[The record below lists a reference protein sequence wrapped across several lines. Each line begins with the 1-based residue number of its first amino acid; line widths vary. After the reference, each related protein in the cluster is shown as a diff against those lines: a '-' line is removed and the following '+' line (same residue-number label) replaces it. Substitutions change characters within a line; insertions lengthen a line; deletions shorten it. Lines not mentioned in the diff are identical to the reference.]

1 MSRGHFSTHLTLI
14 VLFGTAVAAAQGP
27 SAETSAASTPQE
39 AKITTTETVVVTAPG
54 EFRVEQELQ
63 SPALIEEMPGT
74 SPIKSIAQL
83 PSVNFQA
90 ADPYGSYE
98 WAVRISVRG
107 FNQNQ
112 LGFTLDDIPLGDMS
126 YGNWNGLHISRA
138 ITDENVGRMVLSQGT
153 GALETAST
161 SNLGGTLQF
170 YSADPSDK
178 RSYTVNQSFGSF
190 NMARTFAKYES
201 GLLASHTKFYLSG
214 AYNLS
219 DKWRGH
225 GQIGQNYWQ
234 LNGKLVHYVGNNGV
248 LSIFADVS
256 DRREVDY
263 QDDNKI
269 WVQKLGYNW
278 DNYGNWA
285 ESIQAAYGCDGV
297 ASYPTAISALNQTN
311 NSSDPNYQDPCD
323 AGYYGGAGLRKDQI
337 GGISYKQAIN
347 DHLTFKITG
356 YGHHDD
362 GRGLWFT
369 PYVPTYTDIFTNSY
383 ASFVSPISERTSE
396 YQINRGGLLASLAYE
411 NGRNKIEGGFWF
423 EGEKWNLARRY
434 YPTSVSSPMQSLY
447 DFPVHPFLT
456 QWEYGF
462 NTTVYQI
469 HVQDQYKVNEKLAL
483 SAGFKTVETTT
494 DGELSTTFLSNPPIM
509 ADPTLQA
516 GLGYYAGEYAQG
528 QLTSGK
534 PFLPQVGAN
543 YKLDK
548 NNEIFGDAAYNVR
561 AYQPGGYGYGTSPWN
576 STQANYNV
584 LTATL
589 KPETSWTEEAGFRTT
604 TQHLAA
610 QASYFHVNFSN
621 RLLAFSQGAGVEGK
635 ASVLSNAGGV
645 TTNGVDGSV
654 SIHITPELTF
664 YNGATWNKSTYD
676 DNVVTASGTC
686 PKQYLES
693 DGVTCINI
701 KGLIT
706 VDTPEFLYKTAVDYN
721 KSGAFLHFGG
731 EYMSKRYFTY
741 SDDGSVGGRF
751 LADAG
756 AGYKREKLGAFQEL
770 KAQINVYNLLS
781 REYYSSVGTNGFI
794 ASDPQSVNN
803 NTLQVGAPRTI
814 SGTLSVRF

>member
-1 MSRGHFSTHLTLI
+1 MSRGHFSTYLSLI
-14 VLFGTAVAAAQGP
+14 VLFGAAVAAAQGP
-27 SAETSAASTPQE
+27 SAEAPAATTPQQ

-54 EFRVEQELQ
+54 EFRVEQEVQ

-178 RSYTVNQSFGSF
+178 RSFTVNQSFGSF

-201 GLLASHTKFYLSG
+201 GLLDGKTKFYLTG

-263 QDDNKI
+263 QDDNKV
-269 WVQKLGYNW
+269 WVQKLGYDW

-285 ESIQAAYGCDGV
+285 QSVQAGYACDGLG
-297 ASYPTAISALNQTN
+297 SYPTVLAPLGPTAADYSN
-311 NSSDPNYQDPCD
+311 NDACD
-323 AGYYGGAGLRKDQI
+323 TGYYGGAGLRKDQI

-369 PYVPTYTDIFTNSY
+369 PYVPTYTDIFTNAY
-383 ASFVSPISERTSE
+383 ASFVSPVSERTSE
-396 YQINRGGLLASLAYE
+396 YQINRGGLITSLAYE
-411 NGRNKIEGGFWF
+411 NGHNKIEGGFWF
-423 EGEKWNLARRY
+423 EGEKWSLARRY

-447 DFPVHPFLT
+447 DFPAHPFLT

-469 HVQDQYKVNEKLAL
+469 HLQDQYKVNDKLAL

-509 ADPTLQA
+509 AYPTLQA

-534 PFLPQVGAN
+534 PFLPQVGVN
-543 YKLDK
+543 YKLNK
-548 NNEIFGDAAYNVR
+548 SSEIFGDGAYNVR

-576 STQANYNV
+576 STQPNYNV

-604 TQHLAA
+604 TQHMAA

-654 SIHITPELTF
+654 SIHITPDLTF

-706 VDTPEFLYKTAVDYN
+706 VDTPEFLYKTALDYN
-721 KSGAFLHFGG
+721 KSGAFLHVDG

-756 AGYKREKLGAFQEL
+756 AGYKRENLGTFQEL

-794 ASDPQSVNN
+794 ASDPLSVNN